1 MGNWIRN
8 GLLLAC
14 VVGII
19 GTSMRASALERRFDR
34 SYRTPDPDSGHTI
47 LVGIKGIGNIYV
59 TPADWALVA
68 PVQNAMYGFL
78 GFACLT
84 MVIAVIRD
92 GYTVRGWRPGRR
104 DQ

>member
-34 SYRTPDPDSGHTI
+34 SYSTPDSASGHTI
-47 LVGIKGIGNIYV
+47 LVAIKGNGNIYV

-92 GYTVRGWRPGRR
+92 GYTLRGWQSGRR